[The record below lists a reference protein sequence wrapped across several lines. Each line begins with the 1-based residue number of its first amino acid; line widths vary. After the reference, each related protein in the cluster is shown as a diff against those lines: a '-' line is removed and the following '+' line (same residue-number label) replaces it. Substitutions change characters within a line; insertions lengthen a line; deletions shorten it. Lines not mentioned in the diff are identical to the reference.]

1 MSANDDIQQPPAPAP
16 TPTPTSSHLSLPAT
30 RRAPHGAERRSAHA
44 TALLTVGVAGLLLSV
59 TIVIAGA
66 TWLLAAAPTRRWLQF
81 PFRGVP
87 ARAGEAVAIFTHN
100 GRVLAG
106 VLGLLLIAQLAL
118 RNPEAHCWLQRTL
131 RKLGEALLAG
141 LVAVNV
147 LWVGASVGA
156 YGIRMVRAML
166 PHGPVELAA
175 YALPLALYLRGRQR
189 ILPTRE
195 LVTVGA
201 TCVLLLAAA
210 AVLETFI
217 TV

>member
-1 MSANDDIQQPPAPAP
+1 MSANDDIQKPPAPAP
-16 TPTPTSSHLSLPAT
+16 PSTSSHLSLPAT
-30 RRAPHGAERRSAHA
+30 RPAGHAPERRSAHA
-44 TALLTVGVAGLLLSV
+44 TALLTVRVAGLLLSA

-87 ARAGEAVAIFTHN
+87 GRAGEAVAIFTHN
-100 GRVLAG
+100 GRVVAG
-106 VLGLLLIAQLAL
+106 VFGLLLIAQLAL
-118 RNPEAHCWLQRTL
+118 RNPDAKWTVQRSL

-175 YALPLALYLRGRQR
+175 YALTLALYLRGRHR
-189 ILPTRE
+189 IVPTRE

-201 TCVLLLAAA
+201 ASVLLLAAA

>member
-1 MSANDDIQQPPAPAP
+1 MSANNDIQKPPAPPP
-16 TPTPTSSHLSLPAT
+16 TPTGSHLSLPTT
-30 RRAPHGAERRSAHA
+30 RRARHGAERRSAHA
-44 TALLTVGVAGLLLSV
+44 TALLTVRVAGLLLSA

-66 TWLLAAAPTRRWLQF
+66 TWLLAAAPTRRWLRF

-106 VLGLLLIAQLAL
+106 VFGLLLIAQLAL
-118 RNPEAHCWLQRTL
+118 RNPDAKWTVQRML
-131 RKLGEALLAG
+131 GKLGEALLAG

-156 YGIRMVRAML
+156 YGLRMVRAML

-175 YALPLALYLRGRQR
+175 YALTLALYLRGRHR

-195 LVTVGA
+195 LVTIGV
-201 TCVLLLAAA
+201 TSVLLVAAA